1 MLQSVFKTYYGSF
14 HNCEIIAYCCKCLKM
29 SLSSANTIPKIKDLS
44 LRLSISGFI
53 ISLYKNSNRINMGT
67 DILN

>member
-1 MLQSVFKTYYGSF
+1 MLQPFFKTYYGSF
-14 HNCEIIAYCCKCLKM
+14 YNCEITAYCCKCLKM
-29 SLSSANTIPKIKDLS
+29 SLSSANMIPKIKDLS

-53 ISLYKNSNRINMGT
+53 ISLYKNSNRT